1 MQTVYLHDTLSPIT
15 ISDSAFAL
23 IKELTLQNKVCRWC
37 EKPYKDGRPE
47 VAANSCLY
55 CFAQRYEKKPLAF
68 LESEHID
75 QEESRQFKF
84 IDPEGYIIL
93 TTAKSQG
100 EPGPSIFETIKEWN
114 FPLPE
119 LVTIGETTIPLGK
132 REWAVYGDFRSNA
145 VIVTL
150 CTTEKSTFPFLSYR
164 KDTCVYLD
172 KRRGE
177 TRKLYQAARH
187 HLITSKSDDGRYR
200 YKQYESH
207 VLSTSI
213 LYPLIADLASAQYD
227 KPQQERT

>member
-1 MQTVYLHDTLSPIT
+1 MQTVYLHDTLNPIT

-37 EKPYKDGRPE
+37 EKPYKDDRPE

-55 CFAQRYEKKPLAF
+55 CFVERYEKKPLAF
-68 LESEHID
+68 LESEKID

-84 IDPEGYIIL
+84 IDPEGYLVL
-93 TTAKSQG
+93 TTAKSYG
-100 EPGPSIFETIKEWN
+100 EPGPSIFETIKGWG

-119 LVTIGETTIPLGK
+119 TVTIGDTTIPLGNQG
-132 REWAVYGDFRSNA
+132 WAVYGDFRSNS

-164 KDTCVYLD
+164 KGACVYLD

-177 TRKLYQAARH
+177 TKKLYLAARH
-187 HLITSKSDDGRYR
+187 HLRTSKDSEGRYR
-200 YKQYESH
+200 YKQYESDF
-207 VLSTSI
+207 LSSSV